1 MRPSRS
7 DLTPTSASWSSL
19 TDLLPYLLEFRLR
32 IAIALVCLVAAK
44 LASVGLPFVLKDIVD
59 QLDTKTSQ
67 TALLVL
73 PLSLLLAYGIVRFA
87 NVLFGQLRD
96 TLFGRVTE
104 RAMRRVGYK
113 VFAHLHALDLA
124 FHLDRRTGGLSRDIE
139 RGVNGISFLMR
150 FMVFNIVPTFLE
162 FGLVIGLLAWNYEPA
177 FALIVFVAVV
187 AYIGFSVV
195 ATEWRTRFIREVNL
209 AESRSSTR
217 SIDSL
222 INFETVKYFTNE
234 QYESDHYDTELANW
248 ENARRRNRLTLFAL
262 NAGQTLI
269 IAIATTLAMIL
280 AGANVVDGTMTIGD
294 FVLINA
300 MMIQVFVPL
309 NFLGFVYREMKSSLA
324 NIEAMFALLKIEAK
338 VKDLP
343 HAKSLVAHNAKIE
356 FTNVSF
362 AYQPEREI
370 LHKVNFALEPRQK
383 LAIVGSSGSGKS
395 TIMKLLFRFYDCT
408 SGSISIDGQNINSV
422 SQSSLRAAIGV
433 VPQDTVLFNAS
444 IFDNIRYGRVDA
456 SDDDVWEAI
465 RMAHL
470 YDFIER
476 LPEREKTR
484 VGERGLK
491 LSGGEK
497 QRVAIARAV
506 LKRPP
511 IMIFDEATSSLD
523 SQSEQS
529 ILAAIAEI
537 AREHTSIV
545 IAHRLSTIVDADSI
559 VVLEQGQLIE
569 QGTHAQLLRQGG
581 KYLEMWTIQ
590 QKDTDPSSEASSVD

>member
-7 DLTPTSASWSSL
+7 HLTPTSASWSSL
-19 TDLLPYLLEFRLR
+19 TDLLPYLLEFRAR

-73 PLSLLLAYGIVRFA
+73 PLSLLLAYGMVRFA

-187 AYIGFSVV
+187 TYIGFSVV

-248 ENARRRNRLTLFAL
+248 EDARRRNRLTLFAL

-324 NIEAMFALLKIEAK
+324 NIEAMFALLKIEPK
-338 VKDLP
+338 VKDAP
-343 HAKSLVAHNAKIE
+343 QAKSLAAHDAKIE

-370 LHKVNFALEPRQK
+370 IHKVNFVLEPRQK

-408 SGSISIDGQNINSV
+408 SGSIFIDGQNINSV
-422 SQSSLRAAIGV
+422 SQASLRAAIGV

-537 AREHTSIV
+537 AREHTSVV

-559 VVLEQGQLIE
+559 VVLEQGHIIE
-569 QGTHAQLLRQGG
+569 QGTHAQLLSQGG
-581 KYLEMWTIQ
+581 KYFEMWTIQ
-590 QKDTDPSSEASSVD
+590 QKNIDASCEASWAD